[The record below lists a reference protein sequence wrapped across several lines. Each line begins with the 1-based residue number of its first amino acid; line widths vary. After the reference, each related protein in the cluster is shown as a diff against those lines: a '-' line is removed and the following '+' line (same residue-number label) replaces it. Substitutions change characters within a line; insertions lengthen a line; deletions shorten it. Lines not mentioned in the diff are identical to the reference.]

1 MLQHNLKI
9 DNMKRIVFILFAL
22 SILLVGCRSKT
33 DSSEGKGEAVAIVKP
48 KNKPTVNFYVE
59 NSGSMFGYITD
70 GSDFDRSLS
79 SLLTQMTVSG
89 YTDSLN
95 MCYINSDIFYR
106 DVEIP
111 TFIKEIT
118 KTNQFQGN
126 LGSTDM
132 CELFD
137 AITSTADDNNV
148 SIMVSDCIFSPGR
161 GVNAMNYIGAEK
173 DCITLK
179 LHDKVK
185 SRDLVFVVYRM
196 ISNFKG
202 IYYDCE
208 DNRTTIDNDRPYFIW
223 IVGTKENIAELN
235 KKGIE
240 DKIEG
245 RLENSFTIFNSDDK
259 ASYAVQ
265 YSPKIGD
272 FTRKT
277 PHKISNAR
285 PDGHAGKFLFT
296 VSVDFSSFLVD
307 NDYLTDPSNYQ
318 ISNPDY
324 NIKIEPNT
332 KDESNFT
339 HDIRISTESNIITKN
354 TLLIKLLNQ
363 MPGWIEQY
371 SDDACTHINADGMM
385 GKTYGLKHLVDG
397 IYSAYNFKNN
407 VLTKLEIEI
416 N

>member
-1 MLQHNLKI
+1 MNKVFVFLFSVLLFLSGCVNNKESGNSNNSDKDSTIFPLIEHSPKP
-9 DNMKRIVFILFAL
+9 IVNVYI
-22 SILLVGCRSKT
+22 
-33 DSSEGKGEAVAIVKP
+33 
-48 KNKPTVNFYVE
+48 E
-59 NSGSMFGYITD
+59 NSGSMFGYVKD
-70 GSDFDRSLS
+70 GSGNDFDRSIS

-95 MCYINSDIFYR
+95 MSYINSDIFHI
-106 DVEIP
+106 DVDIP
-111 TFIKEIT
+111 TFIKDIT
-118 KTNQFQGN
+118 KTSEFQGN

-137 AITSTADDNNV
+137 AITSTADVNNV

-185 SRDLVFVVYRM
+185 SRDLAFVVYRM

-202 IYYDCE
+202 TYYDCE

-223 IVGTKENIAELN
+223 IVGTKENIAEFN

-245 RLENSFTIFNSDDK
+245 RLENSYTIFNSEDK

-265 YSPKIGD
+265 YNPKIGD
-272 FTRKT
+272 FKRDN

-285 PDGHAGKFLFT
+285 ADNYSRKLLFT
-296 VSVDFSSFLVD
+296 VSADFSSLLLD
-307 NDYLTDPSNYQ
+307 NDYLTNPDNYLISNSNYN
-318 ISNPDY
+318 IEIDKNNNP
-324 NIKIEPNT
+324 NN
-332 KDESNFT
+332 NFT
-339 HDIRISTESNIITKN
+339 HDIRISTESNIITKT
-354 TLLIKLLNQ
+354 TLSINLINQ
-363 MPGWIEQY
+363 IPEWIEQY
-371 SDDACTHINADGMM
+371 SDDECTHINSKGMM
-385 GKTYGLKHLVDG
+385 EKTYGLKHLVDG

-407 VLTKLEIEI
+407 VLTELEIEI